1 MTHIFE
7 VCIRTL
13 ADAEIN
19 ELLIACSCGEH
30 QDRIASV
37 RVSIVNRKPAINYG
51 FDFRALACAC
61 VLEAKELFLSCN
73 SVSLTFARGITMR
86 LSAQSMTSMHDRH
99 PPEPSTR
106 AALSSPTI
114 LASKYWQFLHIH

>member
-37 RVSIVNRKPAINYG
+37 WVSIVNWEPAISYG
-51 FDFRALACAC
+51 VDFRGLARAC
-61 VLEAKELFLSCN
+61 VLKAEELLRSWN
-73 SVSLTFARGITMR
+73 SVSLTFARGIDDETQC
-86 LSAQSMTSMHDRH
+86 SIDDK
-99 PPEPSTR
+99 
-106 AALSSPTI
+106 
-114 LASKYWQFLHIH
+114 LAGRQTLT